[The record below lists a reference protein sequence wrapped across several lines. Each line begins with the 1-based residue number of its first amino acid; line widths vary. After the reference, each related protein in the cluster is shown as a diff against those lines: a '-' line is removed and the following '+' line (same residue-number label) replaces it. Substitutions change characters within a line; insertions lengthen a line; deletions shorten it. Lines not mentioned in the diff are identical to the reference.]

1 MSRGTKITGE
11 REVRAKIR
19 KLQDSISQSSA
30 KGDLK
35 AFHAEGAKIVEKDA
49 AGRAPVRSGML
60 RSSLRSSG
68 TQRSGVV
75 RAGKAAVP
83 YAGPIHFGWR
93 ARNISPQ
100 PFMYDALDARRGEVV
115 KVFDKGV
122 KDLIRK
128 YKLD

>member
-1 MSRGTKITGE
+1 MATKITGE

-19 KLQDSISQSSA
+19 KLQDSVSKNSA
-30 KGDLK
+30 KSDLK
-35 AFHAEGAKIVEKDA
+35 GFHAEGAKIVERDA
-49 AGRAPVRSGML
+49 VSRAPVRGGGL

-75 RAGKAAVP
+75 RAGRASIP

-93 ARNISPQ
+93 ARNIRPQ
-100 PFMYDALDARRGEVV
+100 PFMYDALDARRDEVV

-122 KDLIRK
+122 ADLIRK